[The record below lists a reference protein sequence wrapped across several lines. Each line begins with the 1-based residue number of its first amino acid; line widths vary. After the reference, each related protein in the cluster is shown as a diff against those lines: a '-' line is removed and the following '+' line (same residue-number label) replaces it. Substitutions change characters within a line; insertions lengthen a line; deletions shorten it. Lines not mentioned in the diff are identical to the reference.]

1 MVYVFK
7 TSVKFKKQVKD
18 LAPVLNNRLSKTAW
32 NFDLEDCDKIFR
44 VESDTDVSAKVISL
58 FSQKGYMCKEL
69 D

>member
-18 LAPVLNNRLSKTAW
+18 LAPVLNNRLAKTAW
-32 NFDLEDCDKIFR
+32 SFDLEDCDKIFR